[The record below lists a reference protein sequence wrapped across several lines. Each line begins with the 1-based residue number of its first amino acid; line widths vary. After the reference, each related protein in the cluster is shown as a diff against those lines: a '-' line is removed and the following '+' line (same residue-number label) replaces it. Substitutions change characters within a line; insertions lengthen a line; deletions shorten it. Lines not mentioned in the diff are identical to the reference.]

1 MGILSWILF
10 GAIAGWVA
18 SLLTGRN
25 RRMGCLGNI
34 IIGILGAMLGG
45 FVVELFGGR
54 GNITGFNWPSFG
66 VAVLGAV
73 ILLGVTG
80 WYAQQEKK

>member
-54 GNITGFNWPSFG
+54 GDITGFNWPSFG

-73 ILLGVTG
+73 ILLSVTG
-80 WYAQQEKK
+80 WYTKQEKK

>member
-10 GAIAGWVA
+10 GALAGWVA

-54 GNITGFNWPSFG
+54 GDITGFNWPSFG

-80 WYAQQEKK
+80 WYAKQEKK

>member
-25 RRMGCLGNI
+25 KRMGCLGNI

-54 GNITGFNWPSFG
+54 GDITGFNWPSFG

-73 ILLGVTG
+73 ILLSVTG
-80 WYAQQEKK
+80 WYARQEKK